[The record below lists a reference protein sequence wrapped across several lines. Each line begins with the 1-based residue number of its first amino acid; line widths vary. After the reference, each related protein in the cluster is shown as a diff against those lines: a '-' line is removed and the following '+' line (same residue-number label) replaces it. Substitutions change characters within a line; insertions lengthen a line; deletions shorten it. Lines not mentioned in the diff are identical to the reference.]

1 MGHTFRVEATRRHGG
16 RAGLLDCRVGW
27 AHPRPG
33 VYDTRRRHSQEE
45 PGTPRCRRA
54 SPEAHLGQQSVKP
67 SGTASARRMPTTLG
81 VHCMEAVAQP
91 PTTFRLTP
99 RPYQYEAV
107 AALLAATARGVQRP
121 LLVLPTGT
129 GKTIVFALLVQRRR
143 GRSLILAHRDELI
156 QQAVDKLRLVD
167 PTLPLGVVQAARDEH
182 TAPTVVA
189 SVQTLSRRTRLTRLV
204 PDFQT
209 IVIDEAHH
217 APAPTY
223 RRILEYCRAWH
234 PDGPLVVGV
243 TATPERG
250 DHHSLRQVFD
260 RIVYQK
266 TLLEMMQAGYLVD
279 LRALQVLLQA
289 DFDALRTQQGDFV
302 EAELESLLLA
312 ANAPAQVLAA
322 FQTHAADR
330 KALLFTPTV
339 ALAYAMAETFRAAG
353 IAAEALDG
361 TTPLATRRAILQRLH
376 AGETRVVAN
385 CAVLTEGFDEPS
397 VNCIIVARPT
407 QSAPLYQQMLG
418 RGTRTYPGKT
428 DCLVLDVVGVS
439 THHTL
444 HTAATLFACDAERLA
459 RQSVLEI
466 LERPV
471 RQDQDEDTL
480 LAGTLRS
487 TPVDLFAR
495 RALRWVQTRQGAW
508 VLSLGAQH
516 GTLRLRPDGPETWQV
531 VQVRRDAEPVQ
542 LGDTLPLPY
551 AQGLAEDY
559 ARHLGVARLV
569 EAEAPW
575 RQHPATEKQTALL
588 RKLGITAQAGL
599 TKGEAAELLAAVLG
613 DWD

>member
-1 MGHTFRVEATRRHGG
+1 LR
-16 RAGLLDCRVGW
+16 
-27 AHPRPG
+27 
-33 VYDTRRRHSQEE
+33 
-45 PGTPRCRRA
+45 
-54 SPEAHLGQQSVKP
+54 QS
-67 SGTASARRMPTTLG
+67 L
-81 VHCMEAVAQP
+81 
-91 PTTFRLTP
+91 
-99 RPYQYEAV
+99 
-107 AALLAATARGVQRP
+107 
-121 LLVLPTGT
+121 
-129 GKTIVFALLVQRRR
+129 QRRR

-156 QQAVDKLRLVD
+156 QQAVEKLRLVD

-182 TAPTVVA
+182 TAPTVIA

-223 RRILEYCRAWH
+223 RRILQYCRAWH

-243 TATPERG
+243 MATPERG
-250 DHHSLRQVFD
+250 DHHSLQQVFD

-279 LRALQVLLQA
+279 LRAFQVLLHA
-289 DFDALRTQQGDFV
+289 DFDTLRTQQGDFV
-302 EAELESLLLA
+302 ETELESLLLA

-322 FQTHAADR
+322 FQAHAAER

-339 ALAYAMAETFRAAG
+339 ALAYAMADTFRQAG
-353 IAAEALDG
+353 IPAEALDG
-361 TTPLATRRAILQRLH
+361 TTPLATRRAILRRLH
-376 AGETRVVAN
+376 TGETRVVAN

-397 VNCIIVARPT
+397 VDCIIVARPT
-407 QSAPLYQQMLG
+407 QSALLYQQMLG

-428 DCLVLDVVGVS
+428 DCLLLDVVGVS
-439 THHTL
+439 TRHTL
-444 HTAATLFACDAERLA
+444 HTAATLFGCDAARLA
-459 RQSVLEI
+459 RQSILEI
-466 LERPV
+466 LERPTH
-471 RQDQDEDTL
+471 QGQEEDAL

-516 GTLRLRPDGPETWQV
+516 GILRLRPDGPETWQV
-531 VQVRRDAEPVQ
+531 MQVRRDADPVL

-559 ARHLGVARLV
+559 VRHLGVARLV

-575 RQHPATEKQTALL
+575 RQQPATEKQAALL
-588 RKLGITAQAGL
+588 RKLGMAGRAGL
-599 TKGEAAELLAAVLG
+599 TKGEAADLLAAVLG

>member
-1 MGHTFRVEATRRHGG
+1 
-16 RAGLLDCRVGW
+16 
-27 AHPRPG
+27 
-33 VYDTRRRHSQEE
+33 
-45 PGTPRCRRA
+45 
-54 SPEAHLGQQSVKP
+54 
-67 SGTASARRMPTTLG
+67 
-81 VHCMEAVAQP
+81 MEAVAPP

-107 AALLAATARGVQRP
+107 AALLAAAARGVQRP

-129 GKTIVFALLVQRRR
+129 GKTIVFALLVQRRG

-167 PTLPLGVVQAARDEH
+167 PTLPLGVVQATRDEH

-189 SVQTLSRRTRLTRLV
+189 SVQTLSRRTRLTRVV

-223 RRILEYCRAWH
+223 RRILDYCRAWR

-250 DHHSLRQVFD
+250 DRHSLREVFD

-289 DFDALRTQQGDFV
+289 DFDALRTSHGDFV

-322 FQTHAADR
+322 FQAHAADR

-339 ALAYAMAETFRAAG
+339 ALAYAMADTFRTAG
-353 IAAEALDG
+353 IPAEALDG

-376 AGETRVVAN
+376 TGETRVVAN

-397 VNCIIVARPT
+397 VDCIIVARPT
-407 QSAPLYQQMLG
+407 QSALLYQQMLG

-428 DCLVLDVVGVS
+428 DCLLLDVVGVS
-439 THHTL
+439 TRHTL
-444 HTAATLFACDAERLA
+444 YTAATLFACEAATLA

-466 LERPV
+466 LDAHGAPAPGRGPAHRHVTQYPGGSV
-471 RQDQDEDTL
+471 RAPD
-480 LAGTLRS
+480 A
-487 TPVDLFAR
+487 A
-495 RALRWVQTRQGAW
+495 
-508 VLSLGAQH
+508 LGA
-516 GTLRLRPDGPETWQV
+516 
-531 VQVRRDAEPVQ
+531 DAPGG
-542 LGDTLPLPY
+542 LG
-551 AQGLAEDY
+551 A
-559 ARHLGVARLV
+559 VA
-569 EAEAPW
+569 
-575 RQHPATEKQTALL
+575 
-588 RKLGITAQAGL
+588 GG
-599 TKGEAAELLAAVLG
+599 AAWHAAAAA
-613 DWD
+613 

>member
-1 MGHTFRVEATRRHGG
+1 MIPNLG
-16 RAGLLDCRVGW
+16 
-27 AHPRPG
+27 AHSM
-33 VYDTRRRHSQEE
+33 T
-45 PGTPRCRRA
+45 
-54 SPEAHLGQQSVKP
+54 
-67 SGTASARRMPTTLG
+67 
-81 VHCMEAVAQP
+81 AVAQP
-91 PTTFRLTP
+91 PTTYRLTP
-99 RPYQYEAV
+99 RPYQHEAV
-107 AALLAATARGVQRP
+107 AALLAATASGIQRP

-156 QQAVDKLRLVD
+156 QQAVDKLHLVD
-167 PTLPLGVVQAARDEH
+167 PTLALGVVQATRDEH

-223 RRILEYCRAWH
+223 RRILEYCRAWRT
-234 PDGPLVVGV
+234 DGPLVVGV

-250 DHHSLRQVFD
+250 DHHSLRPVFD

-279 LRALQVLLQA
+279 LRALQILLQA
-289 DFDALRTQQGDFV
+289 DFDALCIQQGDFV

-322 FQTHAADR
+322 FQTHAAER

-339 ALAYAMAETFRAAG
+339 ALAYAMAETFCAAG

-361 TTPLATRRAILQRLH
+361 TTPLATRRAILHRLH
-376 AGETRVVAN
+376 TGDTRVVAN

-397 VNCIIVARPT
+397 VDCIIVARPT
-407 QSAPLYQQMLG
+407 QSALLYQQMLG

-428 DCLVLDVVGVS
+428 DCLLLDVVGVS
-439 THHTL
+439 TSHTL
-444 HTAATLFACDAERLA
+444 HTAATLFGCDAGRLA

-466 LERPV
+466 VATREALTSE
-471 RQDQDEDTL
+471 EDAP

-516 GTLRLRPDGPETWQV
+516 GTLRLRPDGPDTWQV
-531 VQVRRDAEPVQ
+531 VQMRRDADPVQ

-575 RQHPATEKQTALL
+575 RQQPATEKQTALL
-588 RKLGITAQAGL
+588 RKLGTAPRAGL
-599 TKGEAAELLAAVLG
+599 TKGEAADLLAAVLG
-613 DWD
+613 DWG

>member
-1 MGHTFRVEATRRHGG
+1 MV
-16 RAGLLDCRVGW
+16 
-27 AHPRPG
+27 
-33 VYDTRRRHSQEE
+33 
-45 PGTPRCRRA
+45 
-54 SPEAHLGQQSVKP
+54 
-67 SGTASARRMPTTLG
+67 TAP
-81 VHCMEAVAQP
+81 P
-91 PTTFRLTP
+91 PTSRSPALRLTP

-129 GKTIVFALLVQRRR
+129 GKTIVFALLVQRRG

-189 SVQTLSRRTRLTRLV
+189 SVQTLSRRTRLTRLM

-223 RRILEYCRAWH
+223 RRILEYCRAWRA
-234 PDGPLVVGV
+234 DGPLVVGV

-279 LRALQVLLQA
+279 LRAMQVLLQA
-289 DFDALRTQQGDFV
+289 DFDALRTQQGNFV
-302 EAELESLLLA
+302 EAELETLLLA

-322 FQTHAADR
+322 FQAHAADR

-339 ALAYAMAETFRAAG
+339 ALAYAMADTFRTAG
-353 IAAEALDG
+353 ISAEALDG

-376 AGETRVVAN
+376 TGATRVVAN

-397 VNCIIVARPT
+397 VDCTIIARPT
-407 QSAPLYQQMLG
+407 QSAVLYQQMLG

-439 THHTL
+439 TRHTL
-444 HTAATLFACDAERLA
+444 HTAATLFGCDAGRLA

-466 LERPV
+466 VATREGPTLE
-471 RQDQDEDTL
+471 EDIPLT
-480 LAGTLRS
+480 GTLHS

-508 VLSLGAQH
+508 VLSLGSQH

-531 VQVRRDAEPVQ
+531 MQVRRDADPVQ

-575 RQHPATEKQTALL
+575 RQQPATEKQTALL
-588 RKLGITAQAGL
+588 RKLGLAARAGL
-599 TKGEAAELLAAVLG
+599 TKGEAADLLAAVLG

>member
-1 MGHTFRVEATRRHGG
+1 RV
-16 RAGLLDCRVGW
+16 
-27 AHPRPG
+27 
-33 VYDTRRRHSQEE
+33 
-45 PGTPRCRRA
+45 
-54 SPEAHLGQQSVKP
+54 
-67 SGTASARRMPTTLG
+67 PTTLG
-81 VHCMEAVAQP
+81 AHCMEAVAQP
-91 PTTFRLTP
+91 PITFRLTP

-156 QQAVDKLRLVD
+156 QQAVAKLHLVD

-189 SVQTLSRRTRLTRLV
+189 SVQTLSRRTRLSRLV

-223 RRILEYCRAWH
+223 RRILDYCRAWH

-250 DHHSLRQVFD
+250 DHHSLRPVFD

-289 DFDALRTQQGDFV
+289 DFDALRTPQGDFV
-302 EAELESLLLA
+302 EAELETLLLA

-322 FQTHAADR
+322 FQAHAAER

-339 ALAYAMAETFRAAG
+339 ALAYAMAETFRSAG
-353 IAAEALDG
+353 IPAEALDG

-376 AGETRVVAN
+376 TGATRVVAN

-397 VNCIIVARPT
+397 VDCIIVARPT
-407 QSAPLYQQMLG
+407 QSLSLYQQMLG

-428 DCLVLDVVGVS
+428 DCLLLDVVGVS
-439 THHTL
+439 TRHTL
-444 HTAATLFACDAERLA
+444 HTVATLFGCAPATLA
-459 RQSVLEI
+459 RQSVLEV
-466 LERPV
+466 LAARP
-471 RQDQDEDTL
+471 RQARQPAEVV
-480 LAGTLRS
+480 AGTLRS

-495 RALRWVQTRQGAW
+495 RTLRWVRTRQGAW
-508 VLSLGAQH
+508 VLSLGARQ
-516 GTLRLRPDGPETWQV
+516 GTGRLRRDGPGTWRV
-531 VQVRRDAEPVQ
+531 VRV
-542 LGDTLPLPY
+542 
-551 AQGLAEDY
+551 
-559 ARHLGVARLV
+559 
-569 EAEAPW
+569 
-575 RQHPATEKQTALL
+575 
-588 RKLGITAQAGL
+588 
-599 TKGEAAELLAAVLG
+599 
-613 DWD
+613 

>member
-1 MGHTFRVEATRRHGG
+1 MVTAT
-16 RAGLLDCRVGW
+16 
-27 AHPRPG
+27 
-33 VYDTRRRHSQEE
+33 
-45 PGTPRCRRA
+45 
-54 SPEAHLGQQSVKP
+54 SPTSLSPAL
-67 SGTASARRMPTTLG
+67 
-81 VHCMEAVAQP
+81 
-91 PTTFRLTP
+91 RLTP

-129 GKTIVFALLVQRRR
+129 GKTIVFALLVQRRG

-167 PTLPLGVVQAARDEH
+167 PTLPLGIVQATHDEH

-189 SVQTLSRRTRLTRLV
+189 SVQTLSRRPRLARLV

-223 RRILEYCRAWH
+223 RRILDYCRAWH

-250 DHHSLRQVFD
+250 DHHSLRPVFD

-302 EAELESLLLA
+302 ETELETLLLA

-322 FQTHAADR
+322 FQAHAAER

-339 ALAYAMAETFRAAG
+339 ALAYAMADTFRMAG
-353 IAAEALDG
+353 IPAEALDG

-376 AGETRVVAN
+376 TGATRVVAN

-397 VNCIIVARPT
+397 VDCIIIARPT

-439 THHTL
+439 TQHAL
-444 HTAATLFACDAERLA
+444 HTAATLFGCDAARLA
-459 RQSVLEI
+459 QQSVLELVAGEEGPM
-466 LERPV
+466 LEENTPL
-471 RQDQDEDTL
+471 T
-480 LAGTLRS
+480 GTLRS

-531 VQVRRDAEPVQ
+531 VQVRRDVAPVL

-575 RQHPATEKQTALL
+575 RQQPATEKQTALL
-588 RKLGITAQAGL
+588 RKLGLAARAGL
-599 TKGEAAELLAAVLG
+599 TKGEAADLLAAVLG

>member
-1 MGHTFRVEATRRHGG
+1 MV
-16 RAGLLDCRVGW
+16 
-27 AHPRPG
+27 
-33 VYDTRRRHSQEE
+33 
-45 PGTPRCRRA
+45 
-54 SPEAHLGQQSVKP
+54 
-67 SGTASARRMPTTLG
+67 TAP
-81 VHCMEAVAQP
+81 P
-91 PTTFRLTP
+91 PTSLSPALRLTP

-129 GKTIVFALLVQRRR
+129 GKTIVFALLVQRRG

-167 PTLPLGVVQAARDEH
+167 PTLPLGVVQATRDEH

-189 SVQTLSRRTRLTRLV
+189 SVQTLSRRTRLARLV

-223 RRILEYCRAWH
+223 RRILDYCRAWH

-250 DHHSLRQVFD
+250 DRHSLRQVFD

-289 DFDALRTQQGDFV
+289 DFDALRTQHGDFV
-302 EAELESLLLA
+302 EAELETLLLA

-322 FQTHAADR
+322 FQAHAADR

-339 ALAYAMAETFRAAG
+339 ALAYAMADTFRTAG

-376 AGETRVVAN
+376 TGATRVVAN

-397 VNCIIVARPT
+397 VDCIIVARPT
-407 QSAPLYQQMLG
+407 QSALLYQQMLG

-439 THHTL
+439 TRHTL
-444 HTAATLFACDAERLA
+444 HTAATLFGCDAGA
-459 RQSVLEI
+459 AG
-466 LERPV
+466 PAV
-471 RQDQDEDTL
+471 R
-480 LAGTLRS
+480 AGA
-487 TPVDLFAR
+487 PR
-495 RALRWVQTRQGAW
+495 RAGAPAP
-508 VLSLGAQH
+508 G
-516 GTLRLRPDGPETWQV
+516 GGRPSRGRCA
-531 VQVRRDAEPVQ
+531 VRRWTCSRA
-542 LGDTLPLPY
+542 GRC
-551 AQGLAEDY
+551 AGCRR
-559 ARHLGVARLV
+559 ARGPGCCRSAPSTARCGCGRMGRRPGRWCRC
-569 EAEAPW
+569 AATRSPCGWATPCRCPMRRGW
-575 RQHPATEKQTALL
+575 RKTM
-588 RKLGITAQAGL
+588 RGIWGWRGWWRPKRPGGSSRPRRNRRRCCASWGWRP
-599 TKGEAAELLAAVLG
+599 GRG
-613 DWD
+613 

>member
-1 MGHTFRVEATRRHGG
+1 MQLQHSVAYGILISMRSAVPTRLGTLTMAT
-16 RAGLLDCRVGW
+16 
-27 AHPRPG
+27 
-33 VYDTRRRHSQEE
+33 
-45 PGTPRCRRA
+45 
-54 SPEAHLGQQSVKP
+54 
-67 SGTASARRMPTTLG
+67 
-81 VHCMEAVAQP
+81 VAP
-91 PTTFRLTP
+91 PVPFRLTP
-99 RPYQYEAV
+99 RPYQHEAV
-107 AALLAATARGVQRP
+107 AALLAAAARGMQRP

-129 GKTIVFALLVQRRR
+129 GKTIIFALLVQRRG
-143 GRSLILAHRDELI
+143 GRALILAHRDELI
-156 QQAVDKLRLVD
+156 QQAVDKLHLVD
-167 PTLPLGVVQAARDEH
+167 PTMPLGVVQAAHDEL

-217 APAPTY
+217 APAPSY
-223 RRILEYCRAWH
+223 RRILEYCRAWR

-250 DHHSLRQVFD
+250 DHQSLRQVFD

-289 DFDALRTQQGDFV
+289 DFDALRTQHGDFV
-302 EAELESLLLA
+302 EAELETLLLE

-322 FQTHAADR
+322 FQAHAADR

-339 ALAYAMAETFRAAG
+339 ATAYTMAETFCTAG
-353 IAAEALDG
+353 IAAEALDA

-376 AGETRVVAN
+376 TGATRVVAN

-397 VNCIIVARPT
+397 IDCIIVARPT
-407 QSAPLYQQMLG
+407 QSLPLYQQMLG

-428 DCLVLDVVGVS
+428 DCLLLDVVGVS
-439 THHTL
+439 TRHTL
-444 HTAATLFACDAERLA
+444 HTAATLFGCDAVQLVQ
-459 RQSVLEI
+459 QSVLAI
-466 LERPV
+466 LDARARHTTEESEPI
-471 RQDQDEDTL
+471 T
-480 LAGTLRS
+480 GTLRT

-495 RALRWVQTRQGAW
+495 RPLRWVQTRQGAW

-531 VQVRRDAEPVQ
+531 MQVRREADPVL

-559 ARHLGVARLV
+559 ARHLGVTRLV

-588 RKLGITAQAGL
+588 RKLGIAARPGL
-599 TKGEAAELLAAVLG
+599 TRGEAADVLSAVLG
-613 DWD
+613 DWG

>member
-1 MGHTFRVEATRRHGG
+1 MR
-16 RAGLLDCRVGW
+16 
-27 AHPRPG
+27 
-33 VYDTRRRHSQEE
+33 
-45 PGTPRCRRA
+45 
-54 SPEAHLGQQSVKP
+54 
-67 SGTASARRMPTTLG
+67 
-81 VHCMEAVAQP
+81 EAVAP
-91 PTTFRLTP
+91 LLTTFRLVP

-107 AALLAATARGVQRP
+107 AALLAATARGVRRP

-129 GKTIVFALLVQRRR
+129 GKTIVFALLVQRRC

-167 PTLPLGVVQAARDEH
+167 PTLALGVVQAARDEH
-182 TAPTVVA
+182 TAPIVVA
-189 SVQTLSRRTRLTRLV
+189 SVQTLSRRPRLARLV

-250 DHHSLRQVFD
+250 DHHSLQPVFD
-260 RIVYQK
+260 GIVYQK

-302 EAELESLLLA
+302 ETELETLLLA

-322 FQTHAADR
+322 FQAHAADR

-339 ALAYAMAETFRAAG
+339 ALAYAMAETFRTAG
-353 IAAEALDG
+353 IPAEALDG

-376 AGETRVVAN
+376 TGKTRVVAN

-397 VNCIIVARPT
+397 VDCIIVARPT
-407 QSAPLYQQMLG
+407 QSVVLYQQMLG

-444 HTAATLFACDAERLA
+444 HTAATLFDCDAGRLA
-459 RQSVLEI
+459 RQSVLE
-466 LERPV
+466 LLDTPEDQH
-471 RQDQDEDTL
+471 QDAPLT
-480 LAGTLRS
+480 GTLRS

-495 RALRWVQTRQGAW
+495 RTLRWVQTRQGAW

-516 GTLRLRPDGPETWQV
+516 GTLRLRPDGPDTWQV
-531 VQVRRDAEPVQ
+531 VQVRREAEPMR

-575 RQHPATEKQTALL
+575 RQQPATEKQTALL
-588 RKLGITAQAGL
+588 RRLGMAARGLGITGLPPACGQAVPRGA
-599 TKGEAAELLAAVLG
+599 T
-613 DWD
+613 

>member
-1 MGHTFRVEATRRHGG
+1 
-16 RAGLLDCRVGW
+16 
-27 AHPRPG
+27 
-33 VYDTRRRHSQEE
+33 
-45 PGTPRCRRA
+45 
-54 SPEAHLGQQSVKP
+54 
-67 SGTASARRMPTTLG
+67 
-81 VHCMEAVAQP
+81 MEAIAQP

-167 PTLPLGVVQAARDEH
+167 PALPLGVVQAARDEP

-204 PDFQT
+204 PHFQT
-209 IVIDEAHH
+209 MVIDEAHH

-223 RRILEYCRAWH
+223 RRILDYCRAWQ

-243 TATPERG
+243 TAPPERG
-250 DHHSLRQVFD
+250 GHRTLRPVFD

-266 TLLEMMQAGYLVD
+266 TLREMMQAGYLVD
-279 LRALQVLLQA
+279 LRAVQVLLQA
-289 DFDALRTQQGDFV
+289 DFDTLRTQHGDFV
-302 EAELESLLLA
+302 EAELETLLLA

-322 FQTHAADR
+322 FQAHAADR

-361 TTPLATRRAILQRLH
+361 STPLATRRAILHRLH
-376 AGETRVVAN
+376 TGATQVVAN

-397 VNCIIVARPT
+397 VDCIIIARPT
-407 QSAPLYQQMLG
+407 QSAVLYQQMLG
-418 RGTRTYPGKT
+418 RGTRIYPGKT
-428 DCLVLDVVGVS
+428 DCLVLDVVGGS
-439 THHTL
+439 THHPL
-444 HTAATLFACDAERLA
+444 HTAATLFGCDARRLA
-459 RQSVLEI
+459 RQSVLEF
-466 LERPV
+466 LERSTHP
-471 RQDQDEDTL
+471 DQEDTAL
-480 LAGTLRS
+480 TGTLRS

-508 VLSLGAQH
+508 VLSLGVQH
-516 GTLRLRPDGPETWQV
+516 GTLRLRPDGPDTWQV

-542 LGDTLPLPY
+542 LGDTLPLLY

-575 RQHPATEKQTALL
+575 RQPPATEKQTALL
-588 RKLGITAQAGL
+588 RKLG
-599 TKGEAAELLAAVLG
+599 KGGPRGAA
-613 DWD
+613 